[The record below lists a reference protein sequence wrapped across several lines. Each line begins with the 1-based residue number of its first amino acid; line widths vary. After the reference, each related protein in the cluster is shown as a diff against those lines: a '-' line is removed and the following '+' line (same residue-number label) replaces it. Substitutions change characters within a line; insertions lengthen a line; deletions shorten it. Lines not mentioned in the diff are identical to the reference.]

1 MQNKEHVSK
10 TKQTSSGPPSKSYNT
25 NRDTARSQ
33 KEIARTE
40 ATTPVLPGDAQ
51 NRCKLMV
58 IKSLQR
64 KKIIE
69 HIPYSKHL
77 LF

>member
-10 TKQTSSGPPSKSYNT
+10 TKQTSSGLPSKSYNT

-33 KEIARTE
+33 KEIARTG
-40 ATTPVLPGDAQ
+40 ATIQVLPGDAQ

-58 IKSLQR
+58 TKSLQR

-69 HIPYSKHL
+69 HIPFSKRL